1 MRFYNKRQ
9 NVQKYVTKMQ
19 ASFYFLRCM
28 LLHILSELAVAVSS
42 QDLLHTERSVLTITT
57 V

>member
-19 ASFYFLRCM
+19 ASFYFFKMHAAAYFVRAGC
-28 LLHILSELAVAVSS
+28 
-42 QDLLHTERSVLTITT
+42 RR
-57 V
+57 